1 MKKEIDAEV
10 RRLRDIAQECWT
22 KGDAESG
29 KLAMRLTEIA
39 DHLEEIAACEEPQ
52 PVYYTPKEALD
63 AITANPLMHG
73 VNVACDPQVGV
84 LQQLPAG
91 VQFEKL
97 RKQVKLCGLPA
108 VYSHAPGLHVRT
120 AIVPGSNDGSRP
132 PKCLMLRVERGRNG
146 TAAMFTVDG
155 SAKFTLYGSRFCG
168 VLNMGLAAADVWAR
182 RCRKETLKAYARR
195 RRAKAAGPLTPD
207 EELADTVARQKEEGA
222 V

>member
-10 RRLRDIAQECWT
+10 RRLRDIAQECWI

-39 DHLEEIAACEEPQ
+39 DSLEEIAACEEPQ

-63 AITANPLMHG
+63 AITANPPMHG
-73 VNVACDPQVGV
+73 GDVVCVPQVGV
-84 LQQLPAG
+84 LPQLPAG
-91 VQFEKL
+91 VQLKKL
-97 RKQVKLCGLPA
+97 CPPPRLCGLPA

-120 AIVPGSNDGSRP
+120 AIVPGSGDGATP
-132 PKCLMLRVERGRNG
+132 PKLLMLRVERGRDG
-146 TAAMFTVDG
+146 SSATFTVDG
-155 SAKFTLYGSRFCG
+155 LPKFTLCGSRFCG
-168 VLNMGLAAADVWAR
+168 VVNMGLAAADVWAR
-182 RCRKETLKAYARR
+182 RRRKETLKAYARK
-195 RRAKAAGPLTPD
+195 RRAKAARPLTPE

>member
-39 DHLEEIAACEEPQ
+39 DSLEEIAACEEPQ
-52 PVYYTPKEALD
+52 PVYYTPKEVLD
-63 AITANPLMHG
+63 AITVNPPMHG
-73 VNVACDPQVGV
+73 GDVVCDPQVGV
-84 LQQLPAG
+84 LPQPAG
-91 VQFEKL
+91 VQLEKP
-97 RKQVKLCGLPA
+97 REQVKLCGLPA

-120 AIVPGSNDGSRP
+120 AIVPGGGAGAMP
-132 PKCLMLRVERGRNG
+132 PKLLMLRVERGRDG
-146 TAAMFTVDG
+146 SSATFTVDG
-155 SAKFTLYGSRFCG
+155 LPKFTLVGSRFCG
-168 VLNMGLAAADVWAR
+168 VVNMGLAAADVWAR
-182 RCRKETLKAYARR
+182 RRRKETLKAYARK
-195 RRAKAAGPLTPD
+195 RRAKAAGPLTPE